1 MRLADFIEHRLPLIL
16 VEWENFAKT
25 LLPASAQMTS
35 LALRDH
41 AEDMLHVIARDLRT
55 AQTPAQQHAKSW
67 GDSDASQLD
76 GTPLTAAQLHGSLRA
91 SAGVSIQQLVS
102 EFRALRASVLRLYA
116 NESDPGSHTV
126 VDIGRFNEAI
136 DQAIAES
143 AQVFQ
148 SQVEHWRKLFLAVLE
163 HDLRGPMQAVLASAQ
178 VLAVLPSGSKRDEV
192 AARLQRS
199 GKRMNELLDELLDFN
214 RATLN
219 LGFSLNSTHCD
230 LAAACLDEV
239 ELRRVAHPDHR
250 IGWTSSGS
258 AVGVWDASRV
268 RQALGNF
275 IANAAKHGD
284 RHSPIEVELRGTA
297 DEVCIAVSNRG
308 AAISPDVIDAI
319 FDPLRSAADS
329 AADDKTHM
337 GLGLFVVREI
347 AKAHG
352 GRVAVDSSPS
362 QTRFSLHLPRSR

>member
-16 VEWENFAKT
+16 VEWENFART
-25 LLPASAQMTS
+25 LLSASAKMTS
-35 LALRDH
+35 LAIRDH
-41 AEDMLHVIARDLRT
+41 AEDMLQGIAKDLRI
-55 AQTPAQQHAKSW
+55 AQTRAEQHAKSW
-67 GDSDASQLD
+67 GESDAAPAD
-76 GTPLTAAQLHGSLRA
+76 ETPFTAAQLHGSLRA
-91 SAGVSIQQLVS
+91 SAGISIQQLVS
-102 EFRALRASVLRLYA
+102 EFRALRACVLRLYA
-116 NESDPGSHTV
+116 DEADVGSHTI
-126 VDIGRFNEAI
+126 VDIGRFNEGI

-148 SQVEHWRKLFLAVLE
+148 SNVEHRRNLFLAVLE
-163 HDLRGPMQAVLASAQ
+163 HDLRGPMHAVLASAQ
-178 VLAVLPSGSKRDEV
+178 VLAALPPGRKRDEV

-199 GKRMNELLDELLDFN
+199 GKRMNDLFDELLDLN
-214 RATLN
+214 RVTLN
-219 LGFSLNSTHCD
+219 LGLSVNCAQCD
-230 LAAACLDEV
+230 LAPACLEEV
-239 ELRRVAHPDHR
+239 EMRRVAHPDHR

-258 AVGVWDASRV
+258 TVGVWDASRV

-284 RHSPIEVELRGTA
+284 THSPIEVELRGTA
-297 DEVCIAVSNRG
+297 DEVCIAVSNHG
-308 AAISPDVIDAI
+308 AAISPDVIGSI

-352 GRVAVDSSPS
+352 GHVAVDSSPS
-362 QTRFSLHLPRSR
+362 ETRFSLHLPRSR